1 MKTMFDYI
9 DELWFEYLAQDL
21 FNQYLEKEVMYM

>member
-1 MKTMFDYI
+1 MFDYI